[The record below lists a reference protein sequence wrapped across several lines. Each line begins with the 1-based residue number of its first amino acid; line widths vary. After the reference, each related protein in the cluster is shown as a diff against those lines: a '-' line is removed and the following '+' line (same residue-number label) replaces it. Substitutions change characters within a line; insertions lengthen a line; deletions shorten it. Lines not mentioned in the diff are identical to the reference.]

1 MAFRLRCA
9 PGACFIF
16 AALLQ
21 SPTGAAQPVATAPLT
36 LERAVAAALLGN
48 PELRSFEFQ
57 IHAQD
62 ARTRQ
67 AGLRPATEL
76 TLELEN
82 ALGTGE
88 YRGAESVEA
97 TLALSQL
104 IELGGKREAR
114 IAAANAGRG
123 VLDVERQAR
132 QLDVLADAL
141 VEGHYWEMRNFGVF
155 KLKQRSRRMGRNI
168 HTGEKV
174 PVPSYR
180 DVVFKPGKVMLER
193 VAKAPL
199 VVRPK
204 LRKG

>member
-1 MAFRLRCA
+1 MTATKRDIAEQMSERL
-9 PGACFIF
+9 G
-16 AALLQ
+16 
-21 SPTGAAQPVATAPLT
+21 
-36 LERAVAAALLGN
+36 
-48 PELRSFEFQ
+48 
-57 IHAQD
+57 IHPD
-62 ARTRQ
+62 E
-67 AGLRPATEL
+67 GLKA
-76 TLELEN
+76 
-82 ALGTGE
+82 
-88 YRGAESVEA
+88 
-97 TLALSQL
+97 
-104 IELGGKREAR
+104 IET
-114 IAAANAGRG
+114 I
-123 VLDVERQAR
+123 
-132 QLDVLADAL
+132 LDVLADAL